1 MTVNSTTAT
10 SVSTEFLTHYRVQL
24 ALHHLRAGEGRALL
38 LLHGLGEQSPA
49 AVPDWAAAWP
59 GPVVALDFTGHGAST
74 VPAGGGYSAEIML
87 GDADI
92 ALAHLGEATVVG
104 RGLGAY
110 VALMLAGARPQQVR
124 GAILCDGPGLWGG
137 ASGPTSSSFT
147 VLPDERSAPDPYA
160 LLELSRD
167 LRPRDYAALFARL
180 AVEHSG
186 LDEPITVTTVVRP
199 PWLETVVGEVGVAE
213 GTLAQALATYAAG

>member
-1 MTVNSTTAT
+1 MT
-10 SVSTEFLTHYRVQL
+10 TEFLTHYRVQL
-24 ALHHLRAGEGRALL
+24 ALHHVRPGAGRTLL

-49 AVPDWAAAWP
+49 SVPAWAETWP
-59 GPVVALDFTGHGAST
+59 GPVAALDFTGHGAST
-74 VPAGGGYSAEIML
+74 VPAGGGYSAEILL

-110 VALMLAGARPQQVR
+110 IALMLAGARPQQVR
-124 GAILCDGPGLWGG
+124 GAVLCDGPGLWGG

-186 LDEPITVTTVVRP
+186 LDEPITVTTIVRP
-199 PWLETVVGEVGVAE
+199 PWLETVVEEMGVAE
-213 GTLAQALATYAAG
+213 GSLEQALATYAAG

>member
-1 MTVNSTTAT
+1 MSATT
-10 SVSTEFLTHYRVQL
+10 TEFLTHYRVQL
-24 ALHHLRAGEGRALL
+24 ALHRLRDGDGRTLL

-49 AVPDWAAAWP
+49 QVPEWATAWP
-59 GPVVALDFTGHGAST
+59 GPVSALDFTGHGAST
-74 VPAGGGYSAEIML
+74 VPAGGGYSAEILL

-124 GAILCDGPGLWGG
+124 GAVLCDGPGLWGG

-186 LDEPITVTTVVRP
+186 LDEPITVTTIVRP

>member
-1 MTVNSTTAT
+1 M
-10 SVSTEFLTHYRVQL
+10 STEFLTHYRIQL
-24 ALHHLRAGEGRALL
+24 ALHRLRDGQGRPLL
-38 LLHGLGEQSPA
+38 LLHGLGEKSPT
-49 AVPDWAAAWP
+49 AVPAWAAEWP
-59 GPVVALDFTGHGAST
+59 GPVAALDFTGHGASS
-74 VPAGGGYSAEIML
+74 VPAGGGYSAEILL

-104 RGLGAY
+104 RGIGGY
-110 VALMLAGARPQQVR
+110 VALMLAGARPTAVR

-147 VLPDERSAPDPYA
+147 VLPDDRTAPDPYA

-180 AVEHSG
+180 ALEHSG
-186 LDEPITVTTVVRP
+186 LDEPITVTTIVRP
-199 PWLETVVGEVGVAE
+199 PWLEAVVGEVGVAE
-213 GTLAQALATYAAG
+213 GTLGQALATYAAG

>member
-1 MTVNSTTAT
+1 VTSTTVNSTT
-10 SVSTEFLTHYRVQL
+10 TEHLTHYRVQL
-24 ALHHLRAGEGRALL
+24 ALHHLRSGEGRTLL
-38 LLHGLGEQSPA
+38 LLHGLGEQSPSTA
-49 AVPDWAAAWP
+49 PDWAEAWP
-59 GPVVALDFTGHGAST
+59 GPIAALDFTGHGSST
-74 VPAGGGYSAEIML
+74 VPAGGGYSAEILL

-147 VLPDERSAPDPYA
+147 VLPDERFAPDPYA

-186 LDEPITVTTVVRP
+186 LDEPITVTTIVRP